1 MTGKEPNQEAQAVY
15 KKYEKQSNEV
25 QSFLANVD
33 HLAQNLDSPTK
44 VTEDDTDK
52 IISFINLYPEDFEE
66 FQDITPNDLYDA
78 DILEYMKDLIH
89 VFLAKIQYIQKNEIM
104 EILVNEASLYE
115 LHNDEYKLKSLVLS
129 CTATNP
135 DFRRDAN
142 FIKNFVLTEAMILD
156 KEQKLEFDTLF
167 QKGIL
172 DQVEHLINNNFP
184 LEQIKAK
191 LNLISPLPQFVARTN
206 ELNFKAEQKSN

>member
-1 MTGKEPNQEAQAVY
+1 
-15 KKYEKQSNEV
+15 
-25 QSFLANVD
+25 
-33 HLAQNLDSPTK
+33 
-44 VTEDDTDK
+44 
-52 IISFINLYPEDFEE
+52 
-66 FQDITPNDLYDA
+66 
-78 DILEYMKDLIH
+78 
-89 VFLAKIQYIQKNEIM
+89 M
-104 EILVNEASLYE
+104 EILKSQDSLNE
-115 LHNDEYKLKSLVLS
+115 LHIDEYKLKSLALN

-135 DFRRDAN
+135 DSRREAN
-142 FIKNFVLTEAMILD
+142 FIKNFVLTEATILD

-206 ELNFKAEQKSN
+206 ELSFKAEQKSN